1 MNVLFTG
8 TLALAGGGVAFTSY
22 LLDRGLRSLGHNVD
36 YAMPGPLQPSQLFA
50 ADVPCRWLSVAGS
63 KTRAWRLLTEPR
75 QIARQLEGFGQYDL
89 YEAHGVWD
97 AHVHALAC
105 AARRNQRPYLVMTHG
120 MLYPQDLHG
129 RHALAKRLYL
139 ALRLRSDLDRAA
151 CLHATCH
158 DEYRHLRDL
167 GLTAPVGIVPNPVEI
182 GQHPLRQPDGVRRI
196 GYLGRLSPRK
206 NVEGL
211 LCAFAQ
217 LGPQA
222 TQGAE
227 LLVIGGGDE
236 QYEAFLKAETAR
248 LGLQDRV
255 RFAGFLTGRQKDD
268 ALLSLDVLAMPS
280 EFENFG
286 NVVAEALVRRTPCIA
301 TTGAPWQGLDER
313 RCGWWV
319 PYTQDDITRAV
330 GQALAASDEQLRQMG
345 QRGRQLMEE
354 RYAVPVVCRQL
365 LDVYQWIL
373 GHGPRPECVHVD

>member
-1 MNVLFTG
+1 MSGPYEAERTLEEGVRIELFSQKHSAIPG
-8 TLALAGGGVAFTSY
+8 WSPAQRRELQALGDF
-22 LLDRGLRSLGHNVD
+22 
-36 YAMPGPLQPSQLFA
+36 
-50 ADVPCRWLSVAGS
+50 
-63 KTRAWRLLTEPR
+63 
-75 QIARQLEGFGQYDL
+75 DL
-89 YEAHGVWD
+89 YSAQGVWGND
-97 AHVHALAC
+97 TSSLC
-105 AARRNQRPYLVMTHG
+105 AVARAKSKPYMVTPRG
-120 MLYPQDLHG
+120 MLYPQDIAK

-167 GLTAPVGIVPNPVEI
+167 GLTAPVGVVPNPVEI
-182 GQHPLRQPDGVRRI
+182 GEHPLRRPDGVRRI

-211 LCAFAQ
+211 LRAFAQ

-227 LLVIGGGDE
+227 LLVIGGGDD

-301 TTGAPWQGLDER
+301 TTGAPWQGLEER

-319 PYTQDDITRAV
+319 PYTQDDIIRAV

-373 GHGPRPECVHVD
+373 GQGPRPECVHLD